1 MAKLRR
7 HKAKR
12 AKLGKSMGKTKK
24 SSGGGKGR
32 K

>member
-12 AKLGKSMGKTKK
+12 AKMGKINSSNKK
-24 SSGGGKGR
+24 SGGKR